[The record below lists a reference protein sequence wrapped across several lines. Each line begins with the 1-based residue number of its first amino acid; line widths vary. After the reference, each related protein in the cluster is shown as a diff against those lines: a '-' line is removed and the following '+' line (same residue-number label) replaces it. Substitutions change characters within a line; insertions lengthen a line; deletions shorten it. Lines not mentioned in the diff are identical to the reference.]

1 MKFSLHPITVAIALC
16 LGSAGS
22 QADTLAD
29 IYELALKN
37 DARLQAAEAS
47 YKANIETEKQARSAL
62 LPQISGEVYYQ
73 ETESD
78 RESIQITQN
87 SNTGE
92 LVPYDTTSSSDI
104 DTDGYSVSLTQTLF
118 DLGSWFT
125 FQSGKEI
132 TKQAVAQLA
141 FDQQDVIVRVADA
154 YFDVLR
160 ALDNLEA
167 SKAEERATKRQLEQT
182 QQRFDVGLIAITDV
196 HEAKAVYDST
206 VVRRLTDEGNLG
218 TSYESLT
225 VLTGQEHSNLWLLNK
240 DFPVSD
246 PDPMDRGEWVNFALK
261 NNNALKAALYG
272 AEAARKNATAKK
284 MNHAPKI
291 TGSFTHRDE
300 NQDGG
305 TDTTVSVIPGSTFLP
320 TDGSAETDVISIRL
334 SIPLYSGGRVS
345 SMRRQAYEQY
355 NIALQNK
362 IETQRTVIRNTRAS
376 HITVTNDVKRI
387 NARQQAIISTS
398 SALSAT
404 EAGYEVGT
412 RNIVE
417 VLQAQR
423 NLYSSIRDYAN
434 SRYDYVLNLLRL
446 KQAAGI
452 LTPQDVYDINKWLV
466 SADAPSA
473 NQYQE
478 YLDH

>member
-1 MKFSLHPITVAIALC
+1 MKFLLRPVTVAIALC
-16 LGSAGS
+16 LGSAAS

-37 DARLQAAEAS
+37 DARLQAAEAIYRS
-47 YKANIETEKQARSAL
+47 NIESEKQALSSM
-62 LPQISGEVYYQ
+62 LPQINATADYSEDDTTGFNNQTFILEGNSLSSISDDDS
-73 ETESD
+73 ESD
-78 RESIQITQN
+78 
-87 SNTGE
+87 
-92 LVPYDTTSSSDI
+92 TT
-104 DTDGYSVSLTQTLF
+104 VFNVQLTQTLF
-118 DLGSWFT
+118 NLSSWFD
-125 FQSGKEI
+125 FKRGKEI
-132 TKQAVAQLA
+132 TKQAEAQLA
-141 FDQQDVIVRVADA
+141 FDQQDVMVRVASA

-225 VLTGQEHSNLWLLNK
+225 VLTGQEHANLWLLNK
-240 DFPVSD
+240 DFPVMD
-246 PDPMDRGEWVNFALK
+246 PDPMDRNEWVNFSIQ
-261 NNNALKAALYG
+261 NNNALKAAIYG
-272 AEAARKNATAKK
+272 MEAARQNATARK
-284 MNHAPKI
+284 MGHAP
-291 TGSFTHRDE
+291 TVSGSLSYRDYS
-300 NQDGG
+300 QDGERVSNLNNATG
-305 TDTTVSVIPGSTFLP
+305 GISRPFESESDGYTIGVRLTV
-320 TDGSAETDVISIRL
+320 
-334 SIPLYSGGRVS
+334 PLYSGGRVS
-345 SMRRQAYEQY
+345 SQRRQAYEQY
-355 NIALQNK
+355 NAALQQK
-362 IETQRTVIRNTRAS
+362 IETERTVIRNARAS

-387 NARQQAIISTS
+387 NARQQAIVSTS
-398 SALSAT
+398 SALGAT

-423 NLYSSIRDYAN
+423 SLYSSIRDYAN

-452 LTPQDVYDINKWLV
+452 LTPQDIYDIDKWLV
-466 SADAPSA
+466 SPDAPSA

-478 YLDH
+478 YLDQ